1 MLSECLKGTP
11 CVFRLEGANSKKELL
26 IKTDSTLFKG
36 YKNIFL
42 ICNPESI
49 LSPGV
54 GQIVHH

>member
-49 LSPGV
+49 YHLV
-54 GQIVHH
+54 WVK